1 MGKDLFKKIWSI
13 KEDDKTD
20 NVITV
25 SKEYTEDQIIREV
38 QYFNNKNNE
47 WYIFEEQV
55 EFDED
60 EQKWYVYG
68 FNEDE

>member
-1 MGKDLFKKIWSI
+1 MGKDLFTKIWSI

-60 EQKWYVYG
+60 EQKWYVYV

>member
-1 MGKDLFKKIWSI
+1 MGKDLFTKIWSI

>member
-1 MGKDLFKKIWSI
+1 MGRDLFTKIWSI

-55 EFDED
+55 EFNED

>member
-1 MGKDLFKKIWSI
+1 MGKDLFTKIWSI
-13 KEDDKTD
+13 KEDGKTD

-25 SKEYTEDQIIREV
+25 SKEYTEDEIIREV

>member
-1 MGKDLFKKIWSI
+1 MGKDLFTKIWSI
-13 KEDDKTD
+13 KEDNKTD

-25 SKEYTEDQIIREV
+25 SKEYTEDEIIREV

-47 WYIFEEQV
+47 WYIFEEEV

>member
-1 MGKDLFKKIWSI
+1 MGKDLFTKIWSI
-13 KEDDKTD
+13 KEDNKTD

-25 SKEYTEDQIIREV
+25 SKEYTEDEIIREV

-68 FNEDE
+68 FNEEE